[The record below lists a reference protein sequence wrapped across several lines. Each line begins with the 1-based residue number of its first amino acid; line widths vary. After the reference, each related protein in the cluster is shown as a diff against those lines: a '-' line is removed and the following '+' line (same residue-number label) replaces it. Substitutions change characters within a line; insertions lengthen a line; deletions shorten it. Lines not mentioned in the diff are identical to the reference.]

1 MNENNPLTSLP
12 GEIIQ
17 DHLGPCL
24 TGIEI
29 IGLSETCRR
38 LYRQFNVDSVWRE
51 KTRLEGLKISPQI
64 ERIAKRFRDE
74 NYPETDSEDCI
85 PAPSLAKLQ
94 YLVARMIQRNIL
106 QNNFRRETISFGSPG
121 KVCCSENILV
131 CCAEGRMLVWD
142 TSELWTSVTN
152 TSMEKRPFSLVSQ
165 TFHTEVNLAIS
176 DSVLLLCFSY
186 SQEEGGEEYFQ
197 HIAAHHLENNLKL
210 LWEKSGPLGGHLHT
224 VKIINDNLFIF
235 DFIADCIEVYRITEE
250 SLERET
256 SLGPISSVG
265 RITCDW
271 VSASRRHLVA
281 PGWSDHSGPLV
292 SSWDRQTGAATT
304 LRPDRPTCPY
314 RSFRATAISG
324 ENILGLL
331 DRLRLHC
338 WAALTGNLVFTV
350 DLTNTGLR
358 DNMDQVW
365 LEVSPHF
372 TLTVHQ
378 DLTSITVVSDQ
389 GKILTSLVPVLP
401 PHHQHQ
407 HWRVQ
412 EVVLRHTVVFVRL
425 SSEGPDTSRRGLILH
440 TDLTSLLLRPGQG
453 SSSSTP
459 ATVVAESDWR
469 AAGPGSTMFLH
480 DTKLIS
486 VNTHPL
492 QIQVFNYLDPQ
503 RPDY

>member
-51 KTRLEGLKISPQI
+51 KTSLEGLKISPQI

-94 YLVARMIQRNIL
+94 YLVARMIQRNIS
-106 QNNFRRETISFGSPG
+106 QNNFRRETISFGSAG
-121 KVCCSENILV
+121 KVCCSEKFLV
-131 CCAEGRMLVWD
+131 GCAEGRMLVWD

-176 DSVLLLCFSY
+176 GSVLLLCFSY

-197 HIAAHHLENNLKL
+197 HIAAHHLENDLKL
-210 LWEKSGPLGGHLHT
+210 LWEKSGLLGGHLHT

-235 DFIADCIEVYRITEE
+235 YFIADCIEVYRITEE

-271 VSASRRHLVA
+271 VSASRRHLQN
-281 PGWSDHSGPLV
+281 
-292 SSWDRQTGAATT
+292 DRHLRREHPGAAGQTEAP
-304 LRPDRPTCPY
+304 LLG
-314 RSFRATAISG
+314 RSHW
-324 ENILGLL
+324 EP
-331 DRLRLHC
+331 RLH
-338 WAALTGNLVFTV
+338 G
-350 DLTNTGLR
+350 
-358 DNMDQVW
+358 
-365 LEVSPHF
+365 
-372 TLTVHQ
+372 
-378 DLTSITVVSDQ
+378 
-389 GKILTSLVPVLP
+389 
-401 PHHQHQ
+401 
-407 HWRVQ
+407 
-412 EVVLRHTVVFVRL
+412 
-425 SSEGPDTSRRGLILH
+425 GPDQHRPEGQHGPGVAGGQPPLY
-440 TDLTSLLLRPGQG
+440 TDSPPGPDQHHGGVRPGQDPHQSG
-453 SSSSTP
+453 PCPAPPPPTP
-459 ATVVAESDWR
+459 ALESAGGR
-469 AAGPGSTMFLH
+469 PPSHRSLRQTQQRGPGHQQEGSH
-480 DTKLIS
+480 S
-486 VNTHPL
+486 PG
-492 QIQVFNYLDPQ
+492 
-503 RPDY
+503 